1 MLKSGFMNTKNEKYG
16 NFISEKYFI
25 KKCVKK
31 CGVSQNYTAH
41 YFLVDIIDLLVN
53 ENLKVKSFSREVYPM
68 LAQKYNK
75 KDCTIERNI
84 RNAIDICWQNK
95 DEEDKP
101 TVKNLFTCWRI
112 MWKTAWHNII
122 SWTSLHIMKYE
133 QDLDCNDIVKFDIDE
148 HISTR
153 KHYKHHDVSKQNRC
167 FNEY

>member
-101 TVKNLFTCWRI
+101 TC
-112 MWKTAWHNII
+112 
-122 SWTSLHIMKYE
+122 
-133 QDLDCNDIVKFDIDE
+133 QKFIHMLANYVE
-148 HISTR
+148 
-153 KHYKHHDVSKQNRC
+153 NC
-167 FNEY
+167 LA